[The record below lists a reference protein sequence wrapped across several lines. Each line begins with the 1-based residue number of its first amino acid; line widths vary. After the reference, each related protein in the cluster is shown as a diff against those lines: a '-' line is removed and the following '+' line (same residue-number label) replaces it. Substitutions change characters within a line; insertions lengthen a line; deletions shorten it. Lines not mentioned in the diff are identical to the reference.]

1 MNNIKDGDYKVFSD
15 DFTNFLGSINSFLN
29 TLVGLK
35 FDPSKLDPI
44 EKDIINGFIDQ
55 IKKSIQ

>member
-1 MNNIKDGDYKVFSD
+1 MSQIKDGDYKVFSD

-29 TLVGLK
+29 TLVGSK

-44 EKDIINGFIDQ
+44 EKDIINGILDQ

>member
-1 MNNIKDGDYKVFSD
+1 MNNIKDEDYKVLSD
-15 DFTNFLGSINSFLN
+15 DFTNFLGNASSFLN

-35 FDPSKLDPI
+35 FDPKKLDPI
-44 EKDIINGFIDQ
+44 EKDIINGILDQ